1 MKKKKLILAA
11 FLLAGLSLIVFSVS
25 NRDAIKKEPLV
36 VKGLQAPDIQVSDA
50 ATVKMISSADIKG
63 KVLFINFWAT
73 WCQPCRDEVP
83 SIEGLYKRFADNKD
97 FVMLTILF
105 RDDPQN
111 GINYLKQNR
120 FNFPLMLDM
129 EGQTARAYGLTGVP
143 ETYIVDKKGILREKI
158 IGPYQ
163 WDSPEALELIS
174 RLIKE

>member
-1 MKKKKLILAA
+1 LKKKNLLLAA
-11 FLLAGLSLIVFSVS
+11 LLLIGLSLIVYFISQ
-25 NRDAIKKEPLV
+25 RDAGKKESLV
-36 VKGLQAPDIQVSDA
+36 DVGLPAPNLEVADAVTGRTLSSSDF
-50 ATVKMISSADIKG
+50 KG

-73 WCQPCRDEVP
+73 WCQPCREEMP
-83 SIEGLYKRFADNKD
+83 SMEELFNHFLDNKD

-105 RDDPQN
+105 RDDPQT
-111 GINYLKQNR
+111 GINYLKENG
-120 FNFPLMLDM
+120 FNFPVRLDK

-174 RLIKE
+174 RLLKE

>member
-1 MKKKKLILAA
+1 MKKKNLILAA
-11 FLLAGLSLIVFSVS
+11 LLLTGLSLIAYFISQ
-25 NRDAIKKEPLV
+25 RDTREKVPLV
-36 VKGLQAPDIQVSDA
+36 AIGLHVANLEVVDA
-50 ATVKMISSADIKG
+50 VTNRKLSLTDFKD

-73 WCQPCRDEVP
+73 WCQPCREEMP
-83 SIEGLYKRFADNKD
+83 SIEGLFKHFLDNKD
-97 FVMLTILF
+97 FTMLTILF
-105 RDDPQN
+105 RDDPQT

-129 EGQTARAYGLTGVP
+129 GGQTARAYGLTGVP

-174 RLIKE
+174 RLLKE

>member
-1 MKKKKLILAA
+1 MKKKSLILAA
-11 FLLAGLSLIVFSVS
+11 LLLAGVSLIAYFISQ
-25 NRDAIKKEPLV
+25 RDTQEKQPIVAV
-36 VKGLQAPDIQVSDA
+36 GLHVPNLEVADA
-50 ATVKMISSADIKG
+50 ATSRKLSLADFRG

-73 WCQPCRDEVP
+73 WCQPCREEMP
-83 SIEGLYKRFADNKD
+83 SIEGLFKRFTDNKD

-105 RDDPQN
+105 RDDPQTA
-111 GINYLKQNR
+111 IYYLKQNG
-120 FNFPLMLDM
+120 FDFPVTLDK

-174 RLIKE
+174 RLLKE